1 MRRDKRRN
9 AEIKEI
15 EKYRNEEMHAATQ
28 KFKRTRAETG
38 VETEREGERY
48 IEIEFQLSW
57 CLYIHA

>member
-1 MRRDKRRN
+1 MQRLKKSRN
-9 AEIKEI
+9 
-15 EKYRNEEMHAATQ
+15 RNEEMHAATQ